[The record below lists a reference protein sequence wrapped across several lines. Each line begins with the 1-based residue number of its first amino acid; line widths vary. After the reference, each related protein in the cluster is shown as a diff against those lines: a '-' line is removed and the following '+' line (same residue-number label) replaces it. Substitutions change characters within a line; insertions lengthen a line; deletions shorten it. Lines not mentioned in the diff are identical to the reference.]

1 MTRTEWIKR
10 FELRDKYGVN
20 ELLVIPSF
28 KSRNNDYPQSMI
40 LLRNIHGSMLTAET
54 FFRYFLTS
62 PYLKDLL
69 EEARKFQL
77 PATVNARYRSSGAR
91 EYTIVP
97 LPDFMKKYNGY
108 WGIDHFHVSMADK
121 LNEGLFVSLRSL
133 PLVLEIIREDY
144 NVSLNPLEN
153 VTVRPTEVRVF
164 IDCDP
169 LEEREIN
176 SEVVNFKPSH
186 HL

>member
-10 FELRDKYGVN
+10 YEMKDENGTN
-20 ELLVIPSF
+20 ELLVIP
-28 KSRNNDYPQSMI
+28 KMEMQNNSYPEQMV
-40 LLRNIHGSMLTAET
+40 LLRNVRGCMLTVEE

-108 WGIDHFHVSMADK
+108 WGVDHFHVSMADK

-133 PLVLEIIREDY
+133 PLVLEIIREEY

-169 LEEREIN
+169 LTEEIN
-176 SEVVNFKPSH
+176 SEVVLNYEDEI
-186 HL
+186 